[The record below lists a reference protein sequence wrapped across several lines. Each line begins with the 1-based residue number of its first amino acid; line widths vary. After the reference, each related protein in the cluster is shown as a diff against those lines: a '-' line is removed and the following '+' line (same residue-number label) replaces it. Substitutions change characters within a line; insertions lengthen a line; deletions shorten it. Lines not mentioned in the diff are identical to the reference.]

1 MSSPHWA
8 RGHQQGEA
16 QRNEHKWHTTF
27 IYMSNRWLLTAAT
40 LIMGLRDISGMLNFD
55 PTMA

>member
-1 MSSPHWA
+1 MSPPHWA

-16 QRNEHKWHTTF
+16 QRNEHKWHSTY
-27 IYMSNRWLLTAAT
+27 IYMSNWWLLTAAT
-40 LIMGLRDISGMLNFD
+40 LIMGLRDISRMLNFD